1 MDEARKILAI
11 DDNPS
16 IRSSMQFIF
25 PSPPYE
31 MTAAEDVDE
40 ALVRL
45 SASSDQYDVII
56 VDQKMPRLTGLDLV
70 QEIRQRGI
78 TGKIMVLSAH
88 LTPEIREAYE
98 QMEVELLL
106 DKPFD
111 IHKLRSELDKL
122 AA

>member
-25 PSPPYE
+25 PSPRYE
-31 MTAAEDVDE
+31 VTAAEDVDE

-45 SASSDQYDVII
+45 RTSPDQYDVII

>member
-1 MDEARKILAI
+1 MR
-11 DDNPS
+11 
-16 IRSSMQFIF
+16 FIF
-25 PSPPYE
+25 PAPHYRV
-31 MTAAEDVDE
+31 TDVADVDE
-40 ALVRL
+40 ALVRF
-45 SASSDQYDVII
+45 SANDDQYDVII

-70 QEIRQRGI
+70 EEVRQRGI

-98 QMEVELLL
+98 QLDLGLLL